1 MYVSIDDAIVHLVS
15 HAHNKTLNRCAEYVA
30 NALEAGGFNFKRQ
43 ASAYMYYTEGI
54 LIDIGYKEI
63 PKPSVFEKGDISV
76 TENCTGHRHGH
87 IAMWSGNQW
96 ISDFKQKNKEGI
108 VYSPSPPIH
117 YFRYEV
123 QASNETH
130 DYLCGMNH
138 ESTDFKDCKNRK
150 FDEIKEFVP
159 KYCCYAELEGNY
171 KTCLPLSE
179 NHYKNKNDF
188 KKLFKRETNLT
199 VYKLDCN
206 FNYLNLSLLNLLL
219 IFL

>member
-1 MYVSIDDAIVHLVS
+1 
-15 HAHNKTLNRCAEYVA
+15 
-30 NALEAGGFNFKRQ
+30 
-43 ASAYMYYTEGI
+43 
-54 LIDIGYKEI
+54 
-63 PKPSVFEKGDISV
+63 
-76 TENCTGHRHGH
+76 
-87 IAMWSGNQW
+87 MWSGNQW
-96 ISDFKQKNKEGI
+96 IFDFKQKNEEGI

-123 QASNETH
+123 QASDETH

-188 KKLFKRETNLT
+188 KKLFKTETNLT